1 LAIQILRSEINWPKH
16 TANLRIARTSNH
28 RCRISGELI
37 EKGEKVYVIT
47 LWNAG
52 LAGKKFPDYVLP
64 EYIEEYMRKN

>member
-1 LAIQILRSEINWPKH
+1 LVISSYKKEVNWPSH
-16 TANLRIARTSNH
+16 TANLRTARTSNH

-37 EKGEKVYVIT
+37 EKGDQVYVVT